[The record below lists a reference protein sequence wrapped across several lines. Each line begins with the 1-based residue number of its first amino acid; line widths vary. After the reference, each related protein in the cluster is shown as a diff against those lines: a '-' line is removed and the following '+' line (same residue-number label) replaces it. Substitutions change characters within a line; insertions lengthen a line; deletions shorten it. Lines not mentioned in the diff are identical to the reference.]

1 MCSLKKHEDLVWIS
15 LGENCLSDDILKRHY
30 KKSYSSLYA
39 AGRSNIEYALDMDK
53 NNYKDLLSKVN
64 LEYAYVGSHRVVRS
78 IIYKSSS
85 PNYNN
90 LHLNGFEFTH
100 HNPIENVEHKKSFN
114 RRIKRMIEGKGR
126 KNYVFLYHHRSCENQ
141 DLNRIR
147 ENLIKFKEQYQ
158 INNKKCFVIFFYQT
172 AICNRQ
178 KRGIYNI
185 SNSNNILE
193 FQFVTERIWSG
204 NDDDLFWAR
213 VDDDLIKIMIK
224 KSETFISSII
234 KN

>member
-1 MCSLKKHEDLVWIS
+1 MLIKKIKKKLFAYHASLMCSLKKHEDLVWIS

-90 LHLNGFEFTH
+90 LHLN
-100 HNPIENVEHKKSFN
+100 
-114 RRIKRMIEGKGR
+114 
-126 KNYVFLYHHRSCENQ
+126 
-141 DLNRIR
+141 
-147 ENLIKFKEQYQ
+147 
-158 INNKKCFVIFFYQT
+158 
-172 AICNRQ
+172 
-178 KRGIYNI
+178 
-185 SNSNNILE
+185 
-193 FQFVTERIWSG
+193 
-204 NDDDLFWAR
+204 
-213 VDDDLIKIMIK
+213 
-224 KSETFISSII
+224 
-234 KN
+234 